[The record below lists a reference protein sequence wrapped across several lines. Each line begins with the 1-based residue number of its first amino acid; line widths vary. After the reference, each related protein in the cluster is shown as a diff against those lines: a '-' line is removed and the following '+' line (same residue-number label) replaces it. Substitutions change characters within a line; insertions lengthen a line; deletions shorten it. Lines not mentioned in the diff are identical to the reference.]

1 MESHQYHMALNDCYL
16 RFSLTDAQRRWLIIA
31 TWLCA
36 MLAFTGISIADQS
49 LSGYAQSIA
58 QSQSDLDAG
67 RIAEALERLEST
79 DPDLRGFEYEY
90 LLARGNAATGQT
102 PAPDLIRTIPTPDVD
117 TRYGVLDKVKRQV
130 AFICRDG
137 TARIHDL
144 KSPQAEPK
152 LAAHQDAGPIWT
164 GAFSADGTRFFAGY
178 QNGDVVV
185 WDASMWATQH
195 VISIS
200 NNKPVREIAAS
211 PDGSA
216 FVAEGE
222 SALELWSLAGDQ
234 PQKIADVGPRY
245 NFGEGLAFSPQ
256 GDMIATGGMFDILLH
271 SATTGEEV
279 KTLRHASYTIGLE
292 FSPDGKRLASAPRGN
307 VNKMLAIFDIASGG
321 PLFNVGPLEK
331 HIDGLAFTP
340 DGKRIIA
347 TGAQRSV
354 RVFDAQS
361 GTLLLNLDRA
371 TRTVNPE
378 VSSDGRVLGWFEA
391 TGYRYIALETASNAG
406 E

>member
-1 MESHQYHMALNDCYL
+1 
-16 RFSLTDAQRRWLIIA
+16 
-31 TWLCA
+31 
-36 MLAFTGISIADQS
+36 
-49 LSGYAQSIA
+49 
-58 QSQSDLDAG
+58 LDAG
-67 RIAEALERLEST
+67 RIAEALKRLEAT
-79 DPDLRGFEYEY
+79 DPAIRGFEYEY
-90 LLARGNAATGQT
+90 LLARGNAANGQA

-117 TRYGVLDKVKRQV
+117 TRYGVLDKVNRRV

-137 TARIHDL
+137 TARTYDL

-152 LAAHQDAGPIWT
+152 LATHQDGGPIWSA
-164 GAFSADGTRFFAGY
+164 AFSADGKTFVAGY

-185 WDASMWATQH
+185 WDAGLWMTRH

-200 NNKPVREIAAS
+200 DNKPVRTIAAS

-222 SALELWSLAGDQ
+222 SALELWSLAGDK

-256 GDMIATGGMFDILLH
+256 GDMIATGGMFDILLYN
-271 SATTGEEV
+271 ATTGEEV
-279 KTLRHASYTIGLE
+279 KTLSHASYTMGLE
-292 FSPDGKRLASAPRGN
+292 FSPDGKRIASAPRGN

-321 PLFNVGPLEK
+321 PLFNAGPLEK
-331 HIDGLAFTP
+331 HIDGLSFTP

-347 TGAQRSV
+347 TGAQRSL
-354 RVFDAQS
+354 RVFDTQS

-371 TRTVNPE
+371 TRTVNPAF
-378 VSSDGRVLGWFEA
+378 SNDGRILGWFEA
-391 TGYRYIALETASNAG
+391 TGYQHILLDAVSSGDE
-406 E
+406 